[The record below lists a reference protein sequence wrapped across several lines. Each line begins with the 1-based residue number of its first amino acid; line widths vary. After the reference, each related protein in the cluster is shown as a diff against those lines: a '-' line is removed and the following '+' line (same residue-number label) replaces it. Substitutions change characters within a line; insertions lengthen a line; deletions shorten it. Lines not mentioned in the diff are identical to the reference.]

1 MGIRAA
7 LVVLMLLLPA
17 TAQAKVFD
25 DPNENP
31 IVAENVQQ
39 GTTRWDIAPPDHPAI
54 EGYASET
61 SVAPGQRF
69 HLHVNP
75 GSPNDRYRI
84 YVYRI
89 GWYGGDCGRLVT
101 RIPRCDSGED
111 AQPPPPH
118 PRRPQRQD
126 RATPAAPAQ
135 AGSRHGPR
143 ERGLERDRHDR
154 DAQGLGERL
163 LPR

>member
-7 LVVLMLLLPA
+7 LVVVLMLLLPQA
-17 TAQAKVFD
+17 AQAKVFD

-31 IVAENVQQ
+31 IVAENLEQ
-39 GTTRWDIAPPDHPAI
+39 GTTRWDITPPDKPAI

-61 SVAPGQRF
+61 SVAPGQSF

-89 GWYGGDCGRLVT
+89 GWYGGDGGRLVT
-101 RIPRCDSGED
+101 CIPGCDSD
-111 AQPPPPH
+111 KPAQPQPQPS
-118 PRRPQRQD
+118 RPD
-126 RATPAAPAQ
+126 PATGRVS
-135 AGSRHGPR
+135 AGWSV
-143 ERGLERDRHDR
+143 
-154 DAQGLGERL
+154 
-163 LPR
+163 

>member
-1 MGIRAA
+1 MGTRAA
-7 LVVLMLLLPA
+7 LVVLMLLLPP

-31 IVAENVQQ
+31 IVAETPQQ
-39 GTTRWDIAPPDHPAI
+39 GPTRWDVAPPDPPAI

-89 GWYGGDCGRLVT
+89 GWYGGDGGRLVT
-101 RIPRCDSGED
+101 CIPGCDSDEP
-111 AQPPPPH
+111 AQPPPPP
-118 PRRPQRQD
+118 PRPDPATGRG
-126 RATPAAPAQ
+126 RAGGSVTDTNPTRKDLVSGHYPAPPP
-135 AGSRHGPR
+135 PR
-143 ERGLERDRHDR
+143 
-154 DAQGLGERL
+154 AA
-163 LPR
+163 